1 MTYVIERGT
10 RAHLARL
17 PAIERAAGSLFRSI
31 GMDDVAEGETTPFS
45 ILEERAARGRLHVAL
60 VDGDVPVGFSI
71 WSPKDGLA
79 YIEEVS
85 VHPDHA
91 GHRLAA
97 RLIDR
102 LAGDVRGEHA
112 AISLATFRDVP
123 WNAPYYA
130 RLGFEEMPRDRVG
143 PDHAL
148 SWKHQAENGLDM
160 SRRLFMI
167 RLLSKQETE

>member
-1 MTYVIERGT
+1 MTYRIKRGT
-10 RAHLARL
+10 HEQAARL
-17 PAIERAAGSLFRSI
+17 HEIERAAGSLFRSV
-31 GMDDVAEGETTPFS
+31 GMNDVAENGTTPIA
-45 ILEERAARGRLHVAL
+45 ILEDRAEHGRLYVV
-60 VDGDVPVGFSI
+60 VDDSGTLIGFLS

-102 LAGDVRGEHA
+102 LAEDVRGKHA
-112 AISLATFRDVP
+112 AITLATFRDVP
-123 WNAPYYA
+123 WNGPYYA
-130 RLGFEEMPRDRVG
+130 RLGFSEMPRERVG
-143 PDHAL
+143 PDHEL

-160 SRRLFMI
+160 TQRLFMI
-167 RLLSKQETE
+167 REL

>member
-1 MTYVIERGT
+1 MTYRIERGT
-10 RAHLARL
+10 AAQAGRL
-17 PAIERAAGSLFRSI
+17 REIEVAAGTLFRSI
-31 GMDDVAEGETTPFS
+31 GMEDVAEGDATPAA
-45 ILEERAARGRLHVAL
+45 ILEARADLGRLYVAL
-60 VDGDVPVGFSI
+60 DESSSPAGFLI

-79 YIEEVS
+79 YIEETS

-102 LAGDVRGEHA
+102 LAEDARGKHA
-112 AISLATFRDVP
+112 AITLATFRDVP

-130 RLGFEEMPRDRVG
+130 RLGFTELPRERVG
-143 PDHAL
+143 PEHQL

-160 SRRLFMI
+160 TQRLFMI
-167 RLLSKQETE
+167 RPL

>member
-1 MTYVIERGT
+1 MTYLIEAGT
-10 RAHLARL
+10 RAHVALL
-17 PAIERAAGSLFRSI
+17 PEIERAAGARFRGI
-31 GMDDVAEGETTPFS
+31 GMADVAEGETTPIL
-45 ILEERAARGRLHVAL
+45 ILEERADRGRLYVATEETAA
-60 VDGDVPVGFSI
+60 PVGFLI

-91 GHRLAA
+91 GHRLGA

-102 LAGDVRGEHA
+102 LAEDVRGSHA
-112 AISLATFRDVP
+112 AITLATFRDVP

-130 RLGFEEMPRDRVG
+130 RLGFSEMGRERVG
-143 PDHAL
+143 PAHQL

-160 SRRLFMI
+160 TRRLFMI
-167 RLLSKQETE
+167 RSL